1 MRKVVFLPCSPN
13 MWDGFET
20 LYDKEVSDPSTQVT
34 VIPIPCYS
42 KKHDGSL
49 TDTSYELTGYPDNVT
64 ITGVNDYNLAA
75 EHPNTIYVQNIQDSD
90 NPGFT
95 VHPEF
100 YTDKLRA
107 CTDELVYVP
116 YNCFSEVD
124 PGYEFLVKNYMP
136 ILCTKGIF
144 NTDRIIVQSENTKNV
159 YLRLLDAKG
168 QPLDVWDKKI
178 SFEEYPRKEILKKYT
193 RETVNFPASWDRHL
207 FGSDDYQKDT
217 VLFVTSVMGVLEF
230 GRDDLLNAK
239 AVFDEFLEK
248 KEENAL
254 IWRPHKSLPEVIAKL
269 RPELFDDFKALLE
282 YYLYNDIGIFD
293 DTPSPTPAI
302 LISDYYYGD
311 ECGIKELFKSTGKP
325 ILQ

>member
-20 LYDKEVSDPSTQVT
+20 LWDKETSDASTQVT
-34 VIPIPCYS
+34 VIPVPSYS
-42 KKHDGSL
+42 KKHDGTL
-49 TDTSYELTGYPDNVT
+49 TDNHYDLSGYPENVT
-64 ITGVNDYNLAA
+64 ITGVNDYDLAK
-75 EHPNTIYVQNIQDSD
+75 EHPDTIYIQNIQDSD

-100 YTDKLRA
+100 YTDKLRSY
-107 CTDELVYVP
+107 TDDLVYVP
-116 YNCFSEVD
+116 YNCFPEID
-124 PGYEFLVKNYMP
+124 PGYEYLVKNYMP

-144 NTDRIIVQSENTKNV
+144 NADRIIVQSENTKNV

-168 QPLDVWDKKI
+168 KPLDVWDKKI

-193 RETVNFPASWDRHL
+193 RETVNFPVEWDRHL
-207 FGSDDYQKDT
+207 FGADDYQKDT
-217 VLFVTSVMGVLEF
+217 VLFVTSIMGVLEF
-230 GRDDLLNAK
+230 GRDNLLTAK

-248 KEENAL
+248 KNENAL
-254 IWRPHKSLPEVIAKL
+254 IWRPHKSLPEVIARL
-269 RPELFDDFKALLE
+269 RPELFDDFRALLE
-282 YYLYNDIGIFD
+282 FYLYNDVGIFD
-293 DTPSPTPAI
+293 ETPSPTPAI